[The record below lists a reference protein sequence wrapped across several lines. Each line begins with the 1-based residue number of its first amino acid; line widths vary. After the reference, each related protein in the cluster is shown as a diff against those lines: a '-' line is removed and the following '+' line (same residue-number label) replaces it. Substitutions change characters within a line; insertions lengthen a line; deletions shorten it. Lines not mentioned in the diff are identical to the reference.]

1 MKNILFLA
9 ILFFAF
15 SCKKSETVTEPTKII
30 SANFWKLDRFS
41 DLDGKTLSQNQLNS
55 QAQALFG
62 LDYEFR
68 EDNVTRAKDR
78 ITKQILNAGTWYLT
92 DENSVKNLDIDIL
105 GFKGKFKVIELSK
118 SKMVLQAEN
127 NKMISAGQFVNME
140 FLPAL

>member
-1 MKNILFLA
+1 MKNILFLFVA
-9 ILFFAF
+9 LFVF
-15 SCKKSETVTEPTKII
+15 SCKKEETVTEPTKVI

-41 DLDGKTLSQNQLNS
+41 DTDGKTLSQNQLNS

-68 EDNVTRAKDR
+68 GDNVTRAKDR
-78 ITKQILNAGTWYLT
+78 ITKQILNAGTWYLLNANQT
-92 DENSVKNLDIDIL
+92 LDIDIL
-105 GFKGKFKVIELSK
+105 GFKGKFKVIEISK
-118 SKMVLQAEN
+118 SKMILQAEN

>member
-1 MKNILFLA
+1 MKNSLFLFVA
-9 ILFFAF
+9 LFVFA
-15 SCKKSETVTEPTKII
+15 CKKDEPVTEPTKII

-41 DLDGKTLSQNQLNS
+41 DTDGKTLSQNQLNS

-68 EDNVTRAKDR
+68 DDNVTRAKDR
-78 ITKQILNAGTWYLT
+78 ITKQILNAGTWYLLDANQT
-92 DENSVKNLDIDIL
+92 LDIDIL
-105 GFKGKFKVIELSK
+105 GFKGKFKVIEISK
-118 SKMVLQAEN
+118 SKLVLQAEN